1 MNLSDLNISRTTS
14 TPEVRSNA
22 LEGTLRMS
30 GDSYPENSFE
40 FFQPVFSW
48 TQRRLA
54 VPENGLR
61 LELSLVYLNTSSIK
75 AMLDIFDLLDDAHK
89 RGQSVSVLWYFDPQ
103 NERVA
108 ELADE
113 FKEDCNFPFDIL
125 PRSE

>member
-1 MNLSDLNISRTTS
+1 MNLSDLNIARTTS
-14 TPEVRSNA
+14 TPEVRSSA
-22 LEGTLRMS
+22 IEGELRLS

-40 FFQPVFSW
+40 FFQPVFAW
-48 TQRRLA
+48 TERRLA
-54 VPENGLR
+54 KPENGLR

-89 RGQSVSVLWYFDPQ
+89 RGQTVSVNWYYDPQ

-108 ELADE
+108 ELANE

-125 PRSE
+125 PRGE